1 MLWIYKTRY
10 IKGYQILTTKNK
22 KMLISVPQ
30 NLADEITQFAEDLNQ
45 NKSILVNQA
54 LEFYFDHLDLQI
66 AKKRSMEKNESISL
80 SQMRKLSKES
90 V

>member
-1 MLWIYKTRY
+1 MI
-10 IKGYQILTTKNK
+10 TTKNK

-30 NLADEITQFAEDLNQ
+30 NLADEVTQFAEDLNQ
-45 NKSILVNQA
+45 NKSALVSQA
-54 LEFYFDHLDLQI
+54 LEFYSDHLDLQI
-66 AKKRSMEKNESISL
+66 AKKRSMEKNETISL

>member
-1 MLWIYKTRY
+1 MLAS
-10 IKGYQILTTKNK
+10 KNK
-22 KMLISVPQ
+22 KMLISIPQ

-45 NKSILVNQA
+45 NKSALVSQA

-66 AKKRSMEKNESISL
+66 AKKRSMEKNETISL
-80 SQMRKLSKES
+80 SQMRKLSNES

>member
-1 MLWIYKTRY
+1 M
-10 IKGYQILTTKNK
+10 LTTKNK

-30 NLADEITQFAEDLNQ
+30 NLADEVTQFAEDLNQ
-45 NKSILVNQA
+45 NKSALVSQA

-66 AKKRSMEKNESISL
+66 AKKRSIEKNESISL
-80 SQMRKLSKES
+80 SQMRKLSNES

>member
-1 MLWIYKTRY
+1 
-10 IKGYQILTTKNK
+10 
-22 KMLISVPQ
+22 MLISVPQ

>member
-1 MLWIYKTRY
+1 MI
-10 IKGYQILTTKNK
+10 TTKNK

-30 NLADEITQFAEDLNQ
+30 NLADEVTQFAEDLNQ
-45 NKSILVNQA
+45 NKSALVSQA

-66 AKKRSMEKNESISL
+66 AKKRSMEKDETISL
-80 SQMRKLSKES
+80 SQMRKLSNES

>member
-1 MLWIYKTRY
+1 MLAS
-10 IKGYQILTTKNK
+10 KNK

-30 NLADEITQFAEDLNQ
+30 NLADEVTQFAKDLNQ
-45 NKSILVNQA
+45 NKSALVSQA

-66 AKKRSMEKNESISL
+66 AKKRSMEENESLSL
-80 SQMRKLSKES
+80 SEMRKLSNES

>member
-1 MLWIYKTRY
+1 M
-10 IKGYQILTTKNK
+10 LTTKNK

-30 NLADEITQFAEDLNQ
+30 NLADEVTQFAEDLNQ
-45 NKSILVNQA
+45 NKSALVSQA

-66 AKKRSMEKNESISL
+66 AKKRSMEKSETISL
-80 SQMRKLSKES
+80 SEMRKLSNES

>member
-1 MLWIYKTRY
+1 MI
-10 IKGYQILTTKNK
+10 TTKNK

-30 NLADEITQFAEDLNQ
+30 NLADEVTQFAEDLNQ
-45 NKSILVNQA
+45 NKSALVSQA

-66 AKKRSMEKNESISL
+66 AKKRSIEKNESISL
-80 SQMRKLSKES
+80 SQMRKLSNES

>member
-1 MLWIYKTRY
+1 M
-10 IKGYQILTTKNK
+10 LTTKNK

-30 NLADEITQFAEDLNQ
+30 NLADEVTQFAEDLNQ
-45 NKSILVNQA
+45 NKSALVSQA

-66 AKKRSMEKNESISL
+66 AKKRSMEKNETISL
-80 SQMRKLSKES
+80 SQMRKLSNES